1 MAPMFQ
7 PVLLAGLGGALGSS
21 LRALVGLWLP
31 FPWGTFSV
39 NVLGSFA
46 IGLLAVPLLDGEA
59 GPHPAAPFLIAGV
72 LGGFTT
78 FSAFSL
84 DTLRLVEAGR
94 GTLATLYVGASVAL
108 SLCAGALGL
117 WLARLA

>member
-1 MAPMFQ
+1 MAPMIQ

-21 LRALVGLWLP
+21 LRTLVGLWLP
-31 FPWGTFSV
+31 FPWGTFAV

-46 IGLLAVPLLDGEA
+46 IGLLAQPLLRA
-59 GPHPAAPFLIAGV
+59 GAPHPAAPFLIAGV

-84 DTLRLVEAGR
+84 DALRLVEGGRAGH
-94 GTLATLYVGASVAL
+94 AALYVAGSVAL
-108 SLCAGALGL
+108 SLGAAAAGL
-117 WLARLA
+117 WLGRLA